1 MGGRTTIS
9 SSSERLR
16 ISNMVEVTYS
26 GAVATVWLNR
36 PEKLNALN
44 QELWD
49 AIPEAVAA
57 LDVNDSVRVI
67 LVAGRGR
74 GLTAGI
80 DLQEFGPLL
89 ASGESPSGAASSPVA
104 KRKAT
109 YQSILRMQDSMSCFA
124 NTDKPTIAVIHGHCL
139 GAGMDLITA
148 CDMRLAAKDSIFSVR
163 ETKIAMAADVGTLQR
178 LPRIINAAAAAEMI
192 YTGRDFGAEHALLVG
207 LLNSVHDDFD
217 ATYAAALALAE
228 EIAANSPLAV
238 QGSKNMLRANDG
250 RTVDEALEHM
260 AVWNAA
266 FIHSSDFTEAVVAYL
281 EKRSPDFTGE

>member
-1 MGGRTTIS
+1 MSTLI
-9 SSSERLR
+9 
-16 ISNMVEVTYS
+16 EVTRA
-26 GAVATVWLNR
+26 GAVATVWINR

-44 QELWD
+44 GELWD
-49 AIPEAVAA
+49 AIPQAVTE
-57 LDVNDSVRVI
+57 LDGDNSVRVI

-89 ASGESPSGAASSPVA
+89 ASGESPAGSASSPVG

-109 YQSILRMQDSMSCFA
+109 YQAILRMQDSMSCFA

-148 CDMRLAAKDSIFSVR
+148 CDMRLAANNSVFSVR

-178 LPRIINAAAAAEMI
+178 LPRIINAAAAAELI
-192 YTGRDFGAEHALLVG
+192 YTGRDFGAEHALSVG
-207 LLNSVHDDFD
+207 LLNSVHEDFD
-217 ATYAAALALAE
+217 ATYAAALELAQ

-238 QGSKNMLRANDG
+238 QGSKNMVRANDG
-250 RTVDEALEHM
+250 RTVTEALEHM

-266 FIHSSDFTEAVVAYL
+266 FIHSSDFTEALAAFL
-281 EKRSPDFTGE
+281 EKRTPDFTGE

>member
-1 MGGRTTIS
+1 M
-9 SSSERLR
+9 
-16 ISNMVEVTYS
+16 
-26 GAVATVWLNR
+26 ATVWLDR

-44 QELWD
+44 QELWN
-49 AIPEAVAA
+49 AIPEAVEG
-57 LDVNDSVRVI
+57 LDADESVRVI

-89 ASGESPSGAASSPVA
+89 ASGEAPTGSASSPVG

-109 YQSILRMQDSMSCFA
+109 YQSILRLQDTMSCFA
-124 NTDKPTIAVIHGHCL
+124 NTDKPTIAVIHGFCL

-148 CDMRLAAKDSIFSVR
+148 CDMRLAAKDAVFSVR

-178 LPRIINAAAAAEMI
+178 LPRVIPAAAAAEMI
-192 YTGRDFGAEHALLVG
+192 YTGRDFGADHALSVG
-207 LLNSVHDDFD
+207 LLNSVHEDFE
-217 ATYAAALALAE
+217 ATYAAAMALAQ

-238 QGSKNMLRANDG
+238 QGSKNMVRANDG

-266 FIHSSDFTEAVVAYL
+266 FIHSSDFTEAVMAFL
-281 EKRSPDFTGE
+281 EKRSPDFKGQ